1 MIPYKSVWECF
12 LIFDC
17 FDCRPWSSL
26 ELQPL
31 DFKGSVELLASSLNK
46 HAVNIPQEQVGKRI
60 SIGRNRGI
68 YFHFWGCFVR
78 FKLIL
83 VYHDCY
89 IIFVILILFFKHQCH
104 CNYHFI
110 IIFIVIFWT
119 IRILLDILILVIT
132 IVTLPFCINPSV
144 CIFSIQLFPHFLKC
158 WQGEFVF

>member
-1 MIPYKSVWECF
+1 MVITGTSAFGFQRQCWIACF
-12 LIFDC
+12 FFKQAC
-17 FDCRPWSSL
+17 SEYTSRTGRKTHKYWSKQGHL
-26 ELQPL
+26 FPL
-31 DFKGSVELLASSLNK
+31 
-46 HAVNIPQEQVGKRI
+46 
-60 SIGRNRGI
+60 
-68 YFHFWGCFVR
+68 WGCFVR